1 MESED
6 EKIALDTIKFLMIR
20 NTALKN

>member
-20 NTALKN
+20 NTALKD